1 MWLQSFRAR
10 TGYKAVR
17 QFLVSKTAPFRSR
30 KRLPFGLE
38 NGSLSVSKTN
48 LHVTTCANLNKMS
61 LSSTYRK
68 HTHREHILSLP
79 DTYIGSIE
87 NSVEEHYIV
96 EDDTFIAKT
105 LNFNP
110 GFYKLIDEL
119 LVNAH
124 DHVVRLR
131 QNKSETPVKTINIS
145 SDGKTFTIRNDG
157 ESIDVEKH
165 PEYGVYIPQLIFGEL
180 LTSTNYDK
188 DEKKLVGGKN
198 GYGVK
203 LVNIFSQKFELTI
216 VDAKRGLKYNQAFEN
231 NMSKIGTPTVKPCKT
246 KPFVEII
253 WTPDFQKFGWTNSI
267 PETLLQVVKRRVY
280 DLAMTV
286 GKDVKITWNDEH
298 IKFKD
303 LSSYASWYLPKDAS
317 IITDNPQLHWNIVLS
332 DSPTDKAF
340 NVSFVNGIWTRSGK
354 HVDEITNQVV
364 NYFVSHI
371 ETKKKIKVKPALVR
385 DSLAVFIHCF
395 VENPAFSSQTKEVL
409 TSKTTCKLSDDFLK
423 KVVAKLNIVE
433 KVLEAQNIKDAKD
446 LKKTDGKKT
455 TKITGIPK
463 LDDAVLAGS
472 NRSHECTLILTEGDS
487 AKAMALSG
495 LSQEQRKLYGVFP
508 LRGKLLN
515 VKDMTSKKIEATEEI
530 ANMKK
535 IIGLESGKKYKDVKS
550 LRYGSILI
558 MTDQDYDGSHIRGL
572 LINMFHELWHQL
584 IEIPG
589 FITYMATPIV
599 KATKA
604 SKTLSFYSQYEYEEW
619 KKTNANWRVK
629 YYKGLGTSTRDEAKE
644 YFKSMN
650 VVKYTYSDDSDKS
663 IELAFNKSMADN
675 RKEWLKTYSRSDI
688 VGSEKELL
696 YENFVNKDLIHFSN
710 YNLERSIPNVMD
722 GLKTSQRKILYS
734 ALKRNLK
741 SEIRVAQFAGY
752 VSEHSGYHHGEAS
765 LNDAI
770 IGMAQDYV
778 GSNNL
783 AWLVPQGQFG
793 TRLQGGNDAASPR
806 YIHTYLQPYISSLVP
821 ADDLEC
827 LKYRDDDGLP
837 VEPEWYAPIL
847 PMLLVNGA
855 RGIGT
860 GYSTYIP
867 QCNPANLLLGLQRWL
882 KKEVAL
888 TDINLEPWYRGF
900 TGTIEKSGADYTV
913 KGNWTIEKD
922 MMTITELPVETWTSD
937 YKEWLDKQLTEG
949 LIKDYSDTS
958 TDMTVSIKVKLTG
971 NAEHTKVLEK
981 SLTSKIKLTNM
992 HAFDSECVINKYES
1006 LHEILDEFSIIRLDL
1021 YKKRR
1026 EHCLAQMRARLPF
1039 HENVVRFIEQQSQD
1053 TPLPDLR
1060 RKTREECDTLL
1071 EKQKFVKISDTYD
1084 YLMDL
1089 PIKSITVTNARK
1101 HQADLESLRAKIA
1114 HLEKKTPES
1123 LWLDDLETFS
1133 SIYSKKK

>member
-1 MWLQSFRAR
+1 MLASQQIS
-10 TGYKAVR
+10 
-17 QFLVSKTAPFRSR
+17 
-30 KRLPFGLE
+30 
-38 NGSLSVSKTN
+38 
-48 LHVTTCANLNKMS
+48 KMS
-61 LSSTYRK
+61 LSQTYRK

-87 NSVEEHYIV
+87 NSTEEHYVV
-96 EDDTFIAKT
+96 EGDSFAAKT

-131 QNKSETPVKTINIS
+131 ERKSTNPVKNINIS
-145 SDGKTFTIRNDG
+145 SDGNTFTIRNDG

-165 PEYGVYIPQLIFGEL
+165 PDYDVYIPQLIFGEL

-203 LVNIFSQKFELTI
+203 LVNIFSKKFELTI
-216 VDAKRGLKYNQAFEN
+216 VDAKRNLKYNQVFEN
-231 NMSKIGTPTVKPCKT
+231 NMSKIGTPSVKPCKT
-246 KPFVEII
+246 KSYVEII
-253 WTPDFQKFGWTNSI
+253 WTPDFTKFGWNPI
-267 PETLLQVVKRRVY
+267 PEQLLQVVQRRVY

-286 GKDVKITWNDEH
+286 GKEVKITWNDNH

-303 LSSYASWYLPKDAS
+303 LSTYASWYLPKDS
-317 IITDNPQLHWNIVLS
+317 TIIVDNPQLHWHVALS

-364 NYFVSHI
+364 SHIVTHI

-409 TSKTTCKLSDDFLK
+409 TSKTSCKLSEDFLK
-423 KVVAKLNIVE
+423 KVLKLGIVD

-463 LDDAVLAGS
+463 LDDAVLAGT

-535 IIGLESGKKYKDVKS
+535 IIGLESGKKYTDVKS

-572 LINMFHELWHQL
+572 LINLFHELWHQL

-599 KATKA
+599 KASKG

-619 KKTNANWRVK
+619 KKTNANWKVK

-650 VVKYTYSDDSDKS
+650 VVKYMYSKQSDPS
-663 IELAFNKSMADN
+663 IELAFNKSMSDN
-675 RKEWLKTYSRSDI
+675 RKEWLKTYSRADI
-688 VGSEKELL
+688 IGGEKELL

-722 GLKTSQRKILYS
+722 GLKTSQRKILFS

-821 ADDLEC
+821 TDDLEC

-867 QCNPANLLLGLQRWL
+867 QCNPANLLLGIQRWL
-882 KKEVAL
+882 KKEVKL
-888 TDINLEPWYRGF
+888 EDINLDPWYRGF
-900 TGTIEKSGADYTV
+900 TGTIEKTGSDFTV
-913 KGNWTIEKD
+913 KGKWTISKD
-922 MMTITELPVETWTSD
+922 TMTITELPVETWTSD

-949 LIKDYSDTS
+949 TIKDYSDTS
-958 TDMTVSIKVKLTG
+958 TDTQVSITIKLTG
-971 NAEHTKVLEK
+971 TPEHTKLIEK

-992 HAFDSECVINKYES
+992 HAFDSECVINKYET
-1006 LHEILDEFSIIRLDL
+1006 LHEILDEFSVIRLDL

-1026 EHCLAQMRARLPF
+1026 AHCLAQMKARLPF
-1039 HENVVRFIEQQSQD
+1039 HENVVKFIEQQSLD
-1053 TPLPDLR
+1053 NPLPDLR
-1060 RKTREECDTLL
+1060 RKSREECDTLL
-1071 EKQKFVKISDTYD
+1071 EKYFVKISDSYD

-1089 PIKSITVTNARK
+1089 PIKSITTTNARK
-1101 HQADLESLRAKIA
+1101 HQADLEALRTKISD
-1114 HLEKKTPES
+1114 LEKKTPEQ

-1133 SIYSKKK
+1133 GIYSKKK

>member
-1 MWLQSFRAR
+1 
-10 TGYKAVR
+10 
-17 QFLVSKTAPFRSR
+17 
-30 KRLPFGLE
+30 
-38 NGSLSVSKTN
+38 
-48 LHVTTCANLNKMS
+48 MS
-61 LSSTYRK
+61 LSQTYRK

-87 NSVEEHYIV
+87 NALEDHYVV
-96 EDDTFIAKT
+96 EDDKFVCQT

-131 QNKSETPVKTINIS
+131 QNKSANPVKHIEIS
-145 SDGKTFTIRNDG
+145 CDSNTFTIRNDG

-165 PEYGVYIPQLIFGEL
+165 PDYDVYIPQLIFGEL

-188 DEKKLVGGKN
+188 TEKKLVGGKN

-203 LVNIFSQKFELTI
+203 LVNIFAKKFELTI
-216 VDAKRGLKYNQAFEN
+216 VDSRRSLKYVQEFEN
-231 NMSKIGTPTVKPCKT
+231 NMSIIKPPKVTTCKT
-246 KPFVEII
+246 KPYVQIV
-253 WTPDFQKFGWTNSI
+253 WTPDFQKFGWTTSI
-267 PETLLQVVKRRVY
+267 PPQLLQVVQRRVY

-286 GKDVKITWNDEH
+286 GSDVRITWCGTH
-298 IKFKD
+298 IKFRD
-303 LSSYASWYLPKDAS
+303 LTTYCKWYVPKDTL
-317 IITDNPQLHWNIVLS
+317 ILTDNPQLHWHIALA

-354 HVDEITNQVV
+354 HVDEITSQVV
-364 NYFVSHI
+364 SHFVNYI

-385 DSLAVFIHCF
+385 DSLAVFINCS
-395 VENPAFSSQTKEVL
+395 VENPSFSSQTKEVL
-409 TSKTTCKLSDDFLK
+409 TSKVSCKLSEDFLK
-423 KVVAKLNIVE
+423 KAVSKLSIVT
-433 KVLEAQNIKDAKD
+433 KVMEAQNIKDAKEE
-446 LKKTDGKKT
+446 KKTDGKKQS
-455 TKITGIPK
+455 KLTGIPK
-463 LDDAVLAGS
+463 LDDAVLAGTA
-472 NRSHECTLILTEGDS
+472 RSHECTLILTEGDS

-515 VKDMTSKKIEATEEI
+515 VKDTSARKVEQTEEI

-572 LINMFHELWHQL
+572 LINMFHELWHEL
-584 IEIPG
+584 ISIPG

-599 KATKA
+599 KATK
-604 SKTLSFYSQYEYEEW
+604 SSRTLSFYSQYEYDEW
-619 KKTNANWRVK
+619 RKTNPSWKVK

-650 VVKYTYSDDSDKS
+650 VVRYTYSEESDKS

-675 RKEWLKTYSRSDI
+675 RKVWLGEYSRSTI
-688 VGSEKELL
+688 VDSKKDLL
-696 YENFVNKDLIHFSN
+696 YEDFVNKDLIHFSN

-778 GSNNL
+778 GSNNI

-806 YIHTYLQPYISSLVP
+806 YIHTYLQPYVASLIP
-821 ADDLEC
+821 HDDLDC

-847 PMLLVNGA
+847 PMLLINGA

-867 QCNPANLLLGLQRWL
+867 QCNPKKLLTGLKSWL
-882 KKEVAL
+882 AKTCSLE
-888 TDINLEPWYRGF
+888 DIPIEPYFEGF
-900 TGTIEKSGADYTV
+900 QGSIEKSDGDYIV

-922 MMTITELPVETWTSD
+922 LLTITELPVETWTSD
-937 YKEWLDKQLTEG
+937 YKEWLDKQLIAGT
-949 LIKDYSDTS
+949 IKDYADTS
-958 TDMTVSIKVKLTG
+958 TDMHVMIKIKLTG
-971 NAEHTKVLEK
+971 TADHQKLIEK
-981 SLTSKIKLTNM
+981 SLSCKLKLTNM
-992 HAFDSECVINKYES
+992 HAFNSECVITKYTYF
-1006 LHEILDEFSIIRLDL
+1006 EILEEFAIIRLDL
-1021 YKKRR
+1021 YKRR
-1026 EHCLAQMRARLPF
+1026 RAHCLAQMKARLPF
-1039 HENVVRFIEQQSQD
+1039 HENIVRFIEQQCLD
-1053 TPLPDLR
+1053 IPIPDLR
-1060 RKTREECDTLL
+1060 RRTREECDALL
-1071 EKQKFVKISDTYD
+1071 AKEKFAQIPDYD

-1089 PIKSITVTNARK
+1089 PYKSITLTNMRK
-1101 HQADLESLRAKIA
+1101 HQNDLQVLRQRIAD
-1114 HLEKKTPES
+1114 LEKKTPEQ

-1133 SIYSKKK
+1133 DIYSKKK